1 MPYLKKMPSGNWKC
15 QYRVDGKYR
24 CVTAPTKKEA
34 ELRALEDQLATKRER
49 DRGHTVASAVRAYI
63 DSRDEILSPS
73 TIQGYEKDL
82 TNHILPHRIAN
93 VLLRDLSDADYQAFV
108 NDVTGTVGR
117 RGQLSP
123 KTVKN
128 ICKLVEASVRF
139 DDPSRILRAKLPAPR
154 KQIVHLLALE
164 DVIAITKGTE
174 IELPVLLAAWLSLSM
189 SEIRGLTP
197 ASVQGTRLIVRGS
210 VIDVNNEAVHRLN
223 NKAFERTRSIDLPPE
238 ILALIK
244 QTDAWRAGTG
254 FLVPMTSN
262 GIYKRWQRIQ
272 RDAGVPDD
280 QHMTFH
286 GLRHLCASEMEDLHI
301 PISAAM
307 QRGGWATKDT
317 LTRVYQH
324 AITSKQ
330 SIYDR
335 RINDRYSAIYNA
347 VPSVDKKVDN

>member
-1 MPYLKKMPSGNWKC
+1 MPYLKKMPSGHWKC
-15 QYRVDGKYR
+15 QYRVDGKYK

-34 ELRALEDQLATKRER
+34 ELLALEDQLRTKRELE
-49 DRGHTVASAVRAYI
+49 RGLTVSQAVRRYI

-82 TNHILPHRIAN
+82 TNHILPHAISGK
-93 VLLRDLSDADYQAFV
+93 LLRDLSDSDYQAFV
-108 NDVTGTVGR
+108 NDVAGTVGR

-128 ICKLVEASVRF
+128 ICKLLEASVRF
-139 DDPSRILRAKLPAPR
+139 IEPGRILRAKLPAPR

-164 DVIAITKGTE
+164 DVISIVKGTE

-197 ASVQGTRLIVRGS
+197 ASVQGSRLIVRGS

-238 ILALIK
+238 ILRLIK
-244 QTDAWRAGTG
+244 STDAWKAGSG

-262 GIYKRWQRIQ
+262 GIYKRWQRLQ

-280 QHMTFH
+280 RHMTFH
-286 GLRHLCASEMEDLHI
+286 QLRHLCASEMEDLGV

-307 QRGGWATKDT
+307 LRGGWATKDT

-324 AITSKQ
+324 AITSRQ

-335 RINDRYSAIYNA
+335 RINERYSAVYNS
-347 VPSVDKKVDN
+347 VPSVDKNVDI

>member
-15 QYRVDGKYR
+15 QYRVDGKYK

-34 ELRALEDQLATKRER
+34 ELMALEDQLASKRKER
-49 DRGHTVASAVRAYI
+49 TGLTVAEAVRAYI

-73 TIQGYEKDL
+73 TVQGYEKDL
-82 TNHILPHRIAN
+82 TNHIGPHPIAS
-93 VLLRDLSDADYQAFV
+93 VYLKDLSDDDYQRFV
-108 NDVTGTVGR
+108 NDLAGTTGR

-128 ICKLVEASVRF
+128 ICKLLEAAVRYHE
-139 DDPSRILRAKLPAPR
+139 PGRILRAKLPAPR

-164 DVIAITKGTE
+164 DVIALTKGTE

-189 SEIRGLTP
+189 SEIRGLMP
-197 ASVQGTRLIVRGS
+197 SSVQGTRLIVRGS
-210 VIDVNNEAVHRLN
+210 VIDVHNEAIHKLN
-223 NKAFERTRSIDLPPE
+223 NKAYERTRSIDLPPE

-272 RDAGVPDD
+272 RDAGVPVGE
-280 QHMTFH
+280 HMTFH
-286 GLRHLCASEMEDLHI
+286 QLRHLCASEMEDLGI
-301 PISAAM
+301 PDSVSM
-307 QRGGWATKDT
+307 LRGGWSTRDT

-335 RINDRYSAIYNA
+335 RINDRYASIYNA